1 MCEILKE
8 MDDVSRL
15 CQRFLLG
22 RADFNDLIA
31 IKYAI
36 GTWETMKQNCQSEK
50 LLEAA
55 ENRLPLYSR
64 EWASLESLLQRMNN
78 LADLHNKISEAII
91 VNCDSAE
98 LSLGEE
104 SNVVEEVDPKDQM
117 PAAGKKW
124 SINPRYTLPSC
135 KLFHTL
141 TAFQLF

>member
-31 IKYAI
+31 IKSAI
-36 GTWETMKQNCQSEK
+36 GAWETMKQNCLNER
-50 LLEAA
+50 LLEAT
-55 ENRLPLYSR
+55 ENRLPLYSK
-64 EWASLESLLQRMNN
+64 EWASLESLLQRMDDLTN
-78 LADLHNKISEAII
+78 LHNKISEAII
-91 VNCDSAE
+91 VNCDSTE

-117 PAAGKKW
+117 PTTGKKW
-124 SINPRYTLPSC
+124 TINPR
-135 KLFHTL
+135 
-141 TAFQLF
+141 

>member
-1 MCEILKE
+1 

-36 GTWETMKQNCQSEK
+36 GTWETLKQNCRNEK

-55 ENRLPLYSR
+55 ENRLPLYSS
-64 EWASLESLLQRMNN
+64 EWASVELLLQRMKD
-78 LADLHNKISEAII
+78 LTSLHNKISEA
-91 VNCDSAE
+91 VFVTCDSTE

-104 SNVVEEVDPKDQM
+104 SNVREEVDSKDQI
-117 PAAGKKW
+117 PDSGKINKKW
-124 SINPRYTLPSC
+124 SINPRYTLRSNC
-135 KLFHTL
+135 STL
-141 TAFQLF
+141 